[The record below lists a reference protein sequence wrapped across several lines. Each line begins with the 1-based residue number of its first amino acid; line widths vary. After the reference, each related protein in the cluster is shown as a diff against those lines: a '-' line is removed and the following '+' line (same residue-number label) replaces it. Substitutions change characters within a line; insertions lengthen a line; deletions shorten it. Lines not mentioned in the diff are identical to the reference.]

1 MTELIDEKTKE
12 YLKEEFKQKLD
23 KEVKIL
29 FFQGEPCEYCKEI
42 KEIISTVADLSNG
55 KIKIEEY
62 DFDKDKEMVEKYKLE
77 MQPALVMVSE
87 LFPKGNVRFYGIP
100 SGYEFATLIEDI
112 LMFSTGKIDL
122 PDEIKEEVKKIDKP
136 VKMQIFI
143 TPTCPYCPRAVLVA
157 HQFAALNENIIG
169 DMVEAIEFPEISD
182 KYQVSAVP
190 KNVIND
196 GKVMF
201 EGAAPPQY
209 FLEKV
214 KEAL

>member
-1 MTELIDEKTKE
+1 MTELIDQQTKD
-12 YLKEEFKQKLD
+12 YLKKEFEEKLD

-29 FFQGEPCEYCKEI
+29 FFKGEPCEYCKEI
-42 KEIISTVADLSNG
+42 GEIVNTVAELSSG
-55 KIKIEEY
+55 KVKVEEY
-62 DFDKDKEMVEKYKLE
+62 DFDKEKELVEKYKLE
-77 MQPALVMVSE
+77 MQPALVMISE
-87 LFPKGNVRFYGIP
+87 HFPKGNIRFYGIP

-112 LMFSTGKIDL
+112 LMLSTGKVDL
-122 PDEIKEEVKKIDKP
+122 PEDIKEEVKKIDKP

-157 HQFAALNENIIG
+157 HQFAALNENITS

-209 FLEKV
+209 FLQKV